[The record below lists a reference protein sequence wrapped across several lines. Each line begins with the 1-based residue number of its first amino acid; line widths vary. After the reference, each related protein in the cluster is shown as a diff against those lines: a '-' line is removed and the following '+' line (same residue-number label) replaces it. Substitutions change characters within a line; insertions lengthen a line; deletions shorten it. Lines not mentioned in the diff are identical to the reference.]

1 MRYIALFIF
10 SLIIFISCNG
20 SGEGEQKDSAKTAC
34 TTKPL
39 NPNGDS
45 ELALLMRAM
54 AAFTDST
61 KQDLLNNRSIDPK
74 PENFKTIL
82 TAKKTDES
90 IDNSVFAP
98 LASNYLARVDDF
110 YAASPENKKEAF
122 NDMVNSCIGC
132 HQNFCHGPIKRI
144 QKLLLVASDK

>member
-1 MRYIALFIF
+1 MGGASLSIF
-10 SLIIFISCNG
+10 LSCNNESENG
-20 SGEGEQKDSAKTAC
+20 KKDS
-34 TTKPL
+34 TTISNSVKPL

-61 KQDLLNNRSIDPK
+61 KQDLLNNRPIDPK
-74 PENFKTIL
+74 PENFRNIL
-82 TAKKTDES
+82 TAKKTDET
-90 IDNSVFAP
+90 IDGSVYAP

-110 YAASPENKKEAF
+110 YAASADQKKESF
-122 NDMVNSCIGC
+122 NDMVNACIGC

-144 QKLLLVASDK
+144 QKLLLVNQ